1 MTTEMKLFVSEE
13 FGMVRTME
21 ENGQVLFCAKDVAR
35 ALGYADTAKAVTKHC
50 RKDRWVIRP
59 VIDRMGRSQKAKFI
73 SESDVYRLVLKSEL
87 PNAARFENWI
97 CEDVLPAIRKTGMYA
112 TDTLLDNPDLAL
124 SAFTALQEERQKR
137 LAAEQQLTECLPKVQ
152 YADAVTASKSTIL
165 VGDLAKILKQ
175 NGVDIG
181 QNRLFEY
188 LRKNGY
194 LMKSGRRRNMPTQR
208 GMDMGLFEINQSAIL
223 SPRGVRLSRTPK
235 VTGKGQQYFVE
246 HFRQFI
252 N

>member
-1 MTTEMKLFVSEE
+1 MTTEMRLFVNTE
-13 FGMVRTME
+13 FGTVRTLQ
-21 ENGQVLFCAKDVAR
+21 ENGQVLFCGTDIAR
-35 ALGYADTAKAVTKHC
+35 ALGYKRPADAIAAHCKGSAKYRIPTNGGPQN
-50 RKDRWVIRP
+50 I
-59 VIDRMGRSQKAKFI
+59 KFI

-97 CEDVLPAIRKTGMYA
+97 CEDVLPAIRRTGMYA

-124 SAFTALQEERQKR
+124 SAFTALQDERQKR
-137 LAAEQQLTECLPKVQ
+137 LAAEQQLAECLPKVQ

-165 VGDLAKILKQ
+165 VGDLAKILRQ
-175 NGVDIG
+175 NGVEIG

-194 LMKSGRRRNMPTQR
+194 LMKSGCRRNMPTQYS
-208 GMDMGLFEINQSAIL
+208 MDMGLFEINQSAVIN
-223 SPRGVRLSRTPK
+223 PRGVRLSRTPK